1 MHGFGAFLCKELAE
15 VFRTWRIW
23 VLPGIVLFMAAS
35 GPPLAR
41 YTLEILRTVMPAD
54 QAGAIVDAMPEPT
67 YIDSYLQWTKNL
79 SQTVLIAAII
89 MFGGMVSSEKRSGT
103 ATLVLTKPL
112 SRAAFVVAK
121 FVSSSALLAVPVVL
135 GAALTWGLTYA
146 FFGEAPLAPLA
157 SATGA
162 WLVLG
167 IVFVALMELLSSAI
181 DSQAGAAG
189 IGLGAYILASV
200 AAMWGP
206 ALRYSPAGL
215 TTAPTALA
223 SGETVALAWPI
234 ATGVLL
240 AAALMLATIAVFRR
254 REL

>member
-1 MHGFGAFLCKELAE
+1 MRGFGAFLHKELAE

-35 GPPLAR
+35 GPPLAK

-54 QAGAIVDAMPEPT
+54 QAGAIVEAMPDPT
-67 YIDSYLQWTKNL
+67 YVDSYLQWTKNL

-89 MFGGMVSSEKRSGT
+89 MFGGIVSSEKRSGT

-121 FVSSSALLAVPVVL
+121 FVSSAALLAVPVAL
-135 GAALTWGLTYA
+135 GGVLTWGLTYA
-146 FFGEAPLAPLA
+146 FFGEAPIAPLA

-162 WLVLG
+162 WVVLG
-167 IVFVALMELLSSAI
+167 IAFVALMELLSAAI

-189 IGLGAYILASV
+189 IGLGAYIVASV

-215 TTAPTALA
+215 TSAPTSLITGKA
-223 SGETVALAWPI
+223 VALAWPI
-234 ATGVLL
+234 GTGVVL
-240 AAALMLATIAVFRR
+240 AVVLVLATIKVFRR